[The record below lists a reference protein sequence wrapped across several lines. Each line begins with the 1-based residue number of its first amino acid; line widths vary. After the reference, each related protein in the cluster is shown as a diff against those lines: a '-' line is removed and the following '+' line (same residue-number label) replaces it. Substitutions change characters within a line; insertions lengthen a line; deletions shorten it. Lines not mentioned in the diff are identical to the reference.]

1 MKSTMSGQQLQ
12 LLLSFG
18 GVVVVFHVV
27 LSVLANDSTTLVRH
41 EEYDKVSTHLQLP
54 NGLVI

>member
-1 MKSTMSGQQLQ
+1 MQ